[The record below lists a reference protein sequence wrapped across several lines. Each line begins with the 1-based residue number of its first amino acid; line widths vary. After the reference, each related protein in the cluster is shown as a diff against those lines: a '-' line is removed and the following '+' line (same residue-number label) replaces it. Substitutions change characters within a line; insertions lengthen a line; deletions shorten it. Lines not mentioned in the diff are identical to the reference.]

1 MTTEA
6 AHRVFFDDERTDEF
20 KGQDPSEPTDENK
33 YQPFLSRPLV
43 VEMLGAMGILVPR
56 GQGGGF

>member
-1 MTTEA
+1 M
-6 AHRVFFDDERTDEF
+6 FFDDERTDEF